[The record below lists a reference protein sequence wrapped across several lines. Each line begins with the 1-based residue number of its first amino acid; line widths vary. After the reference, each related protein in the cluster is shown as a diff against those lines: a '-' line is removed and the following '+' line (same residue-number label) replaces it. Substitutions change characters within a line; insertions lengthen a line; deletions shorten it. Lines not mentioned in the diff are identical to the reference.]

1 MVLCFYQSQN
11 QLELA
16 RHGRII
22 FLKLAPWFKN
32 DLSNHSI
39 KEKYIFSNARC
50 TMSKIQKVQS
60 KWFISQFLCEDSP
73 ANFNF
78 FRQMNFIFALF

>member
-22 FLKLAPWFKN
+22 FLKLAPWVKN
-32 DLSNHSI
+32 DLSYHSI
-39 KEKYIFSNARC
+39 KEKYIFSNACC
-50 TMSKIQKVQS
+50 TMSKVQKSSIKMLLNQILV
-60 KWFISQFLCEDSP
+60 
-73 ANFNF
+73 
-78 FRQMNFIFALF
+78 